1 MIESLL
7 LTDITDNANKMVY
20 DRLAQWIVRAFN
32 GEYLKLGPGELKPI
46 DPEKAKIS
54 PDRRL
59 E

>member
-1 MIESLL
+1 
-7 LTDITDNANKMVY
+7 MVY

-32 GEYLKLGPGELKPI
+32 GEYLKLGSGELKPI

-54 PDRRL
+54 PERRL